1 MQRFDWKR
9 AETEP
14 TGGPEGFSGRAAV
27 IGKAIGAEHLAG
39 QLIVLEPGDRPFPY
53 HWEAG
58 QEEWLLVLGG
68 EPTVRTPEGEHA
80 LRPGDV
86 VCFPVGPAGAHR
98 VEPRLRPGPVDH
110 LLRPVHTERDRLPR
124 QRQGRRPRARRPRQF
139 LDKRRRRLLGRRGV
153 KVFNV
158 FDGELGIDDDEPD
171 GYRAPYASLRERIGA
186 ERLGGTVVLLRTAR
200 PCAPTTTSSSR
211 RSGSSCSRGRRA
223 CAPPAAR

>member
-68 EPTVRTPEGEHA
+68 EPSVRTPDGEYA

-86 VCFPVGPAGAHR
+86 VCFPVGPAGAHA
-98 VEPRLRPGPVDH
+98 VSNPGSAPARLIIFSNRSTPNVVVYPDSGKV
-110 LLRPVHTERDRLPR
+110 
-124 QRQGRRPRARRPRQF
+124 
-139 LDKRRRRLLGRRGV
+139 GV
-153 KVFNV
+153 
-158 FDGELGIDDDEPD
+158 
-171 GYRAPYASLRERIGA
+171 RAPD
-186 ERLGGTVVLLRTAR
+186 V
-200 PCAPTTTSSSR
+200 
-211 RSGSSCSRGRRA
+211 RGNFLTNDA
-223 CAPPAAR
+223 VDYWEGEA